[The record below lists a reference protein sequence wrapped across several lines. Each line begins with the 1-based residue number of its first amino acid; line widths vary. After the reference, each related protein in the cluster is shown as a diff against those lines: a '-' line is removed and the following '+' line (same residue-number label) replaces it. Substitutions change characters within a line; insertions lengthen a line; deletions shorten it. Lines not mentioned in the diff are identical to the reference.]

1 MIVMISDGGHHSDGH
16 HREEGSLQH
25 GASQTHPQLQVQ
37 GEAGKEVG
45 SQPNACVCVCTRVC
59 VCVCVCVCVRAAG
72 LSSLLVRVAE
82 LALRGRFSCCGSKVF
97 ICNVPLSG
105 SLKRGIVAFMRLWE
119 YCRIS

>member
-45 SQPNACVCVCTRVC
+45 SQPNACVCVC
-59 VCVCVCVCVRAAG
+59 VCVCVRACVHACVCVCSWAQF
-72 LSSLLVRVAE
+72 LACARCRTRVAWKVFMLRVESVHLQRSVKRVAE
-82 LALRGRFSCCGSKVF
+82 ARNCGLYETV
-97 ICNVPLSG
+97 
-105 SLKRGIVAFMRLWE
+105 GIL
-119 YCRIS
+119 